1 MRPGLILWIIID
13 LAFVAKQYHELG
25 RVTDSIILTVA
36 FHAWYV
42 LDAEFNEVS
51 LADLLPMCSL
61 QWLNC
66 FTLSLR
72 RPSSPPWYVEQRR
85 ASSVHFGRY

>member
-25 RVTDSIILTVA
+25 RITDSMILTVA

-42 LDAEFNEVS
+42 LDAEYNEVS
-51 LADLLPMCSL
+51 FSDKATIRNGND
-61 QWLNC
+61 
-66 FTLSLR
+66 R
-72 RPSSPPWYVEQRR
+72 RTR
-85 ASSVHFGRY
+85 G